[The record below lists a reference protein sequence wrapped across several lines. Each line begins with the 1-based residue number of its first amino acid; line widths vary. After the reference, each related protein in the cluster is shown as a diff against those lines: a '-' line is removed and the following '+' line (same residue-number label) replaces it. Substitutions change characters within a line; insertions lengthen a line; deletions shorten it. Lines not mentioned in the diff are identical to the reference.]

1 MKIKTAIYLFIIGCV
16 LVLLGLVLKQFNI
29 IENYTVVFIGITV
42 ESLSILLYAYHKIK
56 QNG

>member
-16 LVLLGLVLKQFNI
+16 LVLLGLVLKQFDI
-29 IENYTVVFIGITV
+29 IENYTVVFVGIIL